1 MSSDDIVGLIAVIG
15 LFGVPIVWTIAHY
28 CHLSWKSWHEI
39 SLKREM
45 VQRGYTAE
53 QIMAV
58 LAAPSDAVPHR
69 PASGTATTAQ
79 PAHQAVL

>member
-1 MSSDDIVGLIAVIG
+1 MRGDEVVGIIAVIG
-15 LFGVPIVWTIAHY
+15 LFSVPIVWTIAHY

-45 VQRGYTAE
+45 VQRGYTAD

-58 LAAPSDAVPHR
+58 LAAQSDAVPDR
-69 PASGTATTAQ
+69 SALSPATTAQ
-79 PAHQAVL
+79 PTP